1 MKENEA
7 FDRKIFEEDPDIRF
21 LIGVDE
27 AGRGPLAGP
36 LSIGLFIQSR
46 QAAFQCGVTDSKK
59 MSPSG
64 RGRVF
69 SQLKQQSFTS
79 WAVSLIPPRI
89 IDDVNIY
96 EATRRGMEELL
107 LSLPAWILAK
117 ARILVD
123 AMTLRLPELSVTS
136 LVRCDSL
143 SYTVGAASIMAK
155 EIRDRYMER
164 AALRYPGYHFEQ
176 NRGYPTKGHLMSLKA
191 AGPSPIHR
199 MSYRPVQESV
209 RQTDTRRHQPFSIP
223 KEEV

>member
-1 MKENEA
+1 MKDNEA
-7 FDRKIFEEDPDIRF
+7 FDRKIFEDDPEIRF

-46 QAAFQCGVTDSKK
+46 QAAFTRGVTDSKK
-59 MSPSG
+59 MSPSR
-64 RGRVF
+64 RGTVF
-69 SQLKQQSFTS
+69 SQLKREAFTA

-107 LSLPAWILAK
+107 LSLPGWILGK

-123 AMTLRLPELSVTS
+123 AMTLRLPELPVTS
-136 LVRCDSL
+136 LARCDSL

-176 NRGYPTKGHLMSLKA
+176 NRGYPTQEHMMSLKA

-209 RQTDTRRHQPFSIP
+209 RQTALRRHTPFSIP
-223 KEEV
+223 KEDI